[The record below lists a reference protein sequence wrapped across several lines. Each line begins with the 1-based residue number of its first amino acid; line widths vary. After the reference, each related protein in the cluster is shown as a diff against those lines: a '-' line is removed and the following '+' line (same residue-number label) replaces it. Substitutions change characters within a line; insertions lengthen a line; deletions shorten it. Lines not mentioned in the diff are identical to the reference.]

1 LSVTACIE
9 YGYAYPSLEETQKN
23 KDICD
28 LYTGLWL
35 RLLLAIST
43 LHFSFAVAMRLRVD
57 YTNKAGDL

>member
-1 LSVTACIE
+1 ME
-9 YGYAYPSLEETQKN
+9 YSYTYPSLEETQKN

-28 LYTGLWL
+28 PLHRSLAQ
-35 RLLLAIST
+35 LLLAVST